1 MNNDDYQ
8 ELVNNYKPKENKI
21 SNAFSAFIIGGL
33 LGFISE
39 FISFLL
45 IKYFNISKDESY
57 QIIGLVMIIFTCFL
71 TTIGIFDNFVSK
83 AKCGLVIP
91 TTGFAHSIASTILD
105 YKKFSEGGIVMK
117 TIFFENTYLND
128 YYLLIGNDEKEKV
141 IKYNF
146 CLDDYYFGESTFEL
160 AEIKMQRFVIQNLIN
175 KNKLA
180 DRDIDALISGDLN
193 NQIVASSYGARD
205 FNIPFLGIYGACSS
219 FIQGIILS
227 GILLKNKE
235 FKKIITCVSSHA
247 LVAER
252 LYRYPIE
259 YGHSRPGSAT
269 VTATGAISHLKNS
282 NKKVEDYDLILTGD
296 LGKIG
301 LKILKIYYSTTFNE
315 KLTNIS
321 DAGSILYQ
329 NKKNKYAGGSGPCCL
344 PLIFLGKIIKERK
357 YHKILLLGT
366 GSLHNTTLVN
376 QKLSIPSVCHALE
389 VEVQ

>member
-1 MNNDDYQ
+1 
-8 ELVNNYKPKENKI
+8 
-21 SNAFSAFIIGGL
+21 
-33 LGFISE
+33 
-39 FISFLL
+39 
-45 IKYFNISKDESY
+45 
-57 QIIGLVMIIFTCFL
+57 
-71 TTIGIFDNFVSK
+71 
-83 AKCGLVIP
+83 
-91 TTGFAHSIASTILD
+91 
-105 YKKFSEGGIVMK
+105 MK

-269 VTATGAISHLKNS
+269 VTATGAISSLISKKESNIKVISGTIGKVIDKGITDTNNMGAVMAPACANTLYYHLKNS